1 MSWGFHAFR
10 CAQVERS
17 PGPNYVWQHIGP
29 NIVHPQPQPP
39 PHCCCW
45 SETAPRC
52 HQVRASI
59 FSLLLLFHEAI
70 HIIIMNEWSSLWWPW
85 TDVIWSKMNDQLHQY
100 LTTGEEWDS
109 LLHFWVSLHQW
120 VVFYELRGKTGMI
133 RKYLQDCTS
142 FPFKVRSS
150 AMDQIRVILADVS
163 FNFQVW
169 VGWSAYHCIRGFFQ
183 LMPLFW
189 SEIHGIWISL
199 RLHVDQLKIVL
210 HQLNIVFSRSAETC
224 IWISWKKC

>member
-1 MSWGFHAFR
+1 M
-10 CAQVERS
+10 C
-17 PGPNYVWQHIGP
+17 PGPDFDTNPWQHIRP
-29 NIVHPQPQPP
+29 KIVHPQPQPP
-39 PHCCCW
+39 PHYCCW
-45 SETAPRC
+45 SETAPKC

-150 AMDQIRVILADVS
+150 AMDQIRVIFADVS
-163 FNFQVW
+163 YNFQIW
-169 VGWSAYHCIRGFFQ
+169 VGWSAYHCIRGFFFFSWC
-183 LMPLFW
+183 PYF
-189 SEIHGIWISL
+189 
-199 RLHVDQLKIVL
+199 DQKYM
-210 HQLNIVFSRSAETC
+210 VFGSA
-224 IWISWKKC
+224 